1 MRDKLFRGDL
11 ILSQTE
17 VLLVKIKKI
26 DTNFS
31 PFLIPKMAHIPTEII
46 QEILS
51 YHPVKDPKYDICMD
65 QLKYFAK
72 IHCLP
77 SAKIYLNSSFYYFIL
92 RHNRNKMSLFKKKPT

>member
-1 MRDKLFRGDL
+1 MAA
-11 ILSQTE
+11 
-17 VLLVKIKKI
+17 LLTFHLTLKKI

>member
-1 MRDKLFRGDL
+1 
-11 ILSQTE
+11 
-17 VLLVKIKKI
+17 
-26 DTNFS
+26 
-31 PFLIPKMAHIPTEII
+31 MAQIPTEII

-72 IHCLP
+72 IHP
-77 SAKIYLNSSFYYFIL
+77 PASAKIYLNPSFHYFIL